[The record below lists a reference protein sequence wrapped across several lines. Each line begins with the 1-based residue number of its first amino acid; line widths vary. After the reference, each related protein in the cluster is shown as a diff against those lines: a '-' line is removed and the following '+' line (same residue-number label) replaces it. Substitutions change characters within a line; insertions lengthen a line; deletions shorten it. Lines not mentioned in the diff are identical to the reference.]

1 MCGLCCIVHEAKIWH
16 VSLGDNDKTIDDDI
30 DDNDDDY
37 GGDDDGDGDESF
49 GLPGGV
55 DSIHRAAFVSLELLR
70 LPPILL

>member
-1 MCGLCCIVHEAKIWH
+1 M
-16 VSLGDNDKTIDDDI
+16 TIDDDI

>member
-1 MCGLCCIVHEAKIWH
+1 M
-16 VSLGDNDKTIDDDI
+16 VSVALFMKQRFGTYHWATMIMTIDDDI

>member
-1 MCGLCCIVHEAKIWH
+1 M
-16 VSLGDNDKTIDDDI
+16 VSVALFMKQRFGTYHWATII
-30 DDNDDDY
+30 MTINDNDDDY
-37 GGDDDGDGDESF
+37 GGDGDESF